1 MMRPLSSRPERC
13 ARAARRCLGGAAPAF
28 TAAWSCAALLL
39 PALVAA
45 SFVDCGGSQHTGP
58 EPEVALANS
67 AEAQARFRTLRQR
80 WVSSPLDT
88 RVALERSLTDFIQR
102 YPTDPQGRW
111 VRIYLAWISVQRGR
125 LDDAARWLALAE
137 PGPAGAAS
145 DLAGVVRAALN
156 LSKGQAA
163 EAYRD
168 LLALSGR
175 LIDADDR
182 LLCLDQLVL
191 AALADHR
198 YRDAVLHML
207 ELSAQAA
214 RRHRERMWRTL
225 EPRLA
230 SIPLPE
236 LEASLPNLSSDKIQ
250 NPSVAPAERAAAVDW
265 MRRTLLDLLS
275 RSAID
280 EQDVA
285 LAQRLVASA
294 QGPRGDEAEKAELLL
309 LATRGTLQKT
319 VSGRTLGLALEL
331 GDAAQSQRS
340 IDVASGIALTLDL
353 AAPARDPN
361 PIVLTTR
368 QVEDGNVSDALARL
382 SGDGASLI
390 VAGLDAIGARAAAD
404 FAASSGVPVL
414 LLHEP
419 AGSETALSS
428 NIYVLGV
435 WDARANDTLFA
446 TLDQRFRGVVR
457 IGEGAAPCPN
467 GDAELDALLARASAG
482 GRRPRLQFDSDP
494 SCARGVLMRLS
505 DSARPLSIGFGLSAL
520 GVAWDDPEADEVW
533 AVGAGRL
540 PRLSGSHDAL
550 ASRWFSSKG
559 RPPTWY
565 EALGH
570 DAALIASRALGPAPS
585 DVERDPERLRVIY
598 RAVEQRLASERWS
611 DLWTSDG
618 ERFDA
623 SRRLAREFRAERIA
637 PKPTGGGR

>member
-1 MMRPLSSRPERC
+1 MRRPVESQAERRAPRSRRW
-13 ARAARRCLGGAAPAF
+13 RSAPAAGF
-28 TAAWSCAALLL
+28 VAALLGAS
-39 PALVAA
+39 ALDCA
-45 SFVDCGGSQHTGP
+45 SSQHTGP

-67 AEAQARFRTLRQR
+67 AAAQGRFRALREQ
-80 WVSSPLDT
+80 WVSSPLDA
-88 RVALERSLTDFIQR
+88 RVALERPLIDFVQR
-102 YPTDPQGRW
+102 YPNDPQGRW
-111 VRIYLAWISVQRGR
+111 VRIYLAWISVQRGK
-125 LDDAARWLALAE
+125 LDDAARWLDLAE
-137 PGPAGAAS
+137 PGPAGAVS
-145 DLAGVVRAALN
+145 DLSGVVRAALG
-156 LSKGQAA
+156 LSKGRAD

-214 RRHRERMWRTL
+214 RRHRERTWRTL

-236 LEASLPNLSSDKIQ
+236 LEASLPSVSSDAIQ

-280 EQDVA
+280 EQNVA
-285 LAQRLVASA
+285 LAQRLVAS
-294 QGPRGDEAEKAELLL
+294 QDGPRGDEAEKSELLL
-309 LATRGTLQKT
+309 LATRGTLDRT

-331 GDAAQSQRS
+331 GDAAKSQRS

-353 AAPARDPN
+353 AAPARQSD

-368 QVEDGNVSDALARL
+368 QVESGNVADALARL

-390 VAGLDAIGARAAAD
+390 VAGLDPEGARAAAD
-404 FAASSGVPVL
+404 FAGVSGLPVL

-419 AGSETALSS
+419 GGSESPLPPNAF
-428 NIYVLGV
+428 VLGASE
-435 WDARANDTLFA
+435 ARANEVLFA
-446 TLDQRFRGVVR
+446 TLEQRFRGVLRV
-457 IGEGAAPCPN
+457 GEGSVPCPSS
-467 GDAELDALLARASAG
+467 DAELDSLIARAGAG
-482 GRRPRLQFDSDP
+482 GRRPRLQFDTDP
-494 SCARGVLMRLS
+494 SCARGVLMRFS
-505 DSARPLSIGFGLSAL
+505 DAVRPLLLGFGLDAL
-520 GVAWDDPEADEVW
+520 GVAWDQPDADEVW
-533 AVGAGRL
+533 AVGAGKL
-540 PRLSGSHDAL
+540 PRLEGAHEGL
-550 ASRWFSSKG
+550 ATRWFTSKG

-565 EALGH
+565 EGLGH
-570 DAALIASRALGPAPS
+570 DAAQVASLALGSAPS
-585 DVERDPERLRVIY
+585 EVVRDPTRVRAIY
-598 RAVEQRLASERWS
+598 REVSQRLAGERWPE
-611 DLWTSDG
+611 LWTSDG

-623 SRRLAREFRAERIA
+623 SRRLPREFRAERIA
-637 PKPTGGGR
+637 PKPAGAAR